1 MKHLVFSERKLS
13 RSLKNKE
20 KIVENVL
27 IKKKKKKKK
36 NSSVEKS
43 ISGKSVYHG
52 TIRYLTPEEYSFIH
66 CRYVSIN
73 GN

>member
-13 RSLKNKE
+13 SSLKNKD

-27 IKKKKKKKK
+27 IKK
-36 NSSVEKS
+36 NSAVEKS
-43 ISGKSVYHG
+43 ISCKSVYHE

>member
-13 RSLKNKE
+13 SSLKNKD

-27 IKKKKKKKK
+27 IKK
-36 NSSVEKS
+36 NSAVEKS
-43 ISGKSVYHG
+43 ISCKSVYDE